1 MVRPIVALV
10 HWVSVGY
17 CNLEGGREAGSRS
30 YLTSNNLTG
39 FQGVLHVPPG
49 YERWNSHSSLE
60 VKALF
65 SLEGSVT
72 RPMTLVWNGFVGS
85 DRQVSTSSV
94 YSKNRL
100 ICLLWTKLSEIDLLF
115 IERYFFFRRF
125 WCRRQIIY
133 TSTYLNTTIVGHNSH
148 DSVFPHSPPFNR
160 LTYSSPALCCVG
172 SA

>member
-1 MVRPIVALV
+1 MR
-10 HWVSVGY
+10 VGY

-49 YERWNSHSSLE
+49 YERWDSHSSLE

-85 DRQVSTSSV
+85 DRQVSTSSM
-94 YSKNRL
+94 YSKIRL

-115 IERYFFFRRF
+115 IERYTIFFLFVDFGVGDRSL
-125 WCRRQIIY
+125 IHPHTLTPPLSDI
-133 TSTYLNTTIVGHNSH
+133 TVTTVFSH
-148 DSVFPHSPPFNR
+148 TPLPSI
-160 LTYSSPALCCVG
+160 A
-172 SA
+172 